1 MDAARQPAG
10 IPTGGQ
16 FAATAHAEPDVTLE
30 TAADIRQPYH
40 PDRHAL
46 LLTQADRRLHA
57 VDKMLK
63 EQDRL
68 SMEAAK
74 SGILRD
80 YPTATEM
87 RVKQHFGDRGSQF
100 RSTLEGIRDKD
111 GNNLAAGVSNWDYK
125 PAPDGGRS
133 ISNSFHEIRNRF
145 FDYENDFAYDT
156 ETGEIIVPLD
166 RDYAEGI
173 DLM

>member
-1 MDAARQPAG
+1 MDTARQPAG

-16 FAATAHAEPDVTLE
+16 FAVTAHAEPEVSLE
-30 TAADIRQPYH
+30 AAAAAEQPYH

-46 LLTQADRRLHA
+46 LLSQADLRTHA

-68 SMEAAK
+68 SMEAVK

-80 YPTATEM
+80 YPAATEM

-111 GNNLAAGVSNWDYK
+111 GNNLTEGVSNWDYK
-125 PAPDGGRS
+125 AAPDGGRS

-166 RDYAEGI
+166 RDYTEGI
-173 DLM
+173 NLI